1 MSKTYTVV
9 LDPGH
14 GATTNPY
21 PAAKGFYEGTQMFK
35 LMTMLKPKL
44 EKYGIKVLTTRH
56 VVTDDPTLVNRGKLA
71 GTNKADLFISLH
83 SDAVGNGGIQTPTG
97 VSVFYSIT
105 DSETNKKFASS
116 LASAVSTLMQTKNR
130 GAQTRIGNGGTDY
143 YGVIRNSAASGC
155 KHAFLI
161 EHGFHTSVSDV
172 QWLINDTNLNKI
184 TDVET
189 EVICNYFNIKYNGS
203 DTVTV
208 PDSDTSANDSEKITI
223 YKPLDKYVNA
233 ANAMSGD
240 TSLSVGKLA
249 VGTYYIYKIYGT
261 ATNLTKTP
269 GVAGSWVVIGDAAS
283 PATTVNPDVT
293 ETVPEVIDLPY
304 PVKIYENAVD
314 AMNMT
319 NAIKNDNKYSYY
331 PSGKYYIYKKYTN
344 SDSVMNISTKEGIP
358 GAWINQN
365 GGKYDITPDFTV
377 GDIVVF
383 ESGTPKYSDGNTI
396 PTLVLAQ
403 ICSQKSGVVLDIDSN
418 NNVTINGLTKTV
430 PSCHLKLYA
439 KATDKTKQ
447 IVEQYN
453 NTKQLEKVTKEDII
467 SVLETRFGN
476 IESLASSNGY
486 KEFIKYMEDIMGD
499 DTEIDQ
505 DTGYESIMGKS
516 VLTADQLYNYIKKNN
531 PDFNY
536 VIAYAFIKLGNIYG
550 IRGDIACCQS
560 IVETGWFKF
569 IGSSVS
575 PSQNNFCGLG
585 ATGNGA
591 PGCKFETVEIGV
603 EAQLQHLYAYAC
615 TQDVPSGRTMYD
627 PRFKYVTRGIAP
639 RWVDLN
645 NRWCTGPDY
654 GEKILSIYKQISM
667 SV

>member
-44 EKYGIKVLTTRH
+44 EKQGINVITTRH
-56 VVTDDPTLVNRGKLA
+56 AVTDDPTLVNRGKLA

-83 SDAVGNGGIQTPTG
+83 SDAIGSGGIQTPTG
-97 VSVFYSIT
+97 VSVFYSISDAT
-105 DSETNKKFASS
+105 ENKKFATS
-116 LASAVSTLMQTKNR
+116 LASAVSTLMGTKNR

-161 EHGFHTSVSDV
+161 EHGFHTSVTDV
-172 QWLINDTNLNKI
+172 KWLITDANLNKI
-184 TDVET
+184 AET
-189 EVICNYFNIKYNGS
+189 ETKVICDYFGIKYNA
-203 DTVTV
+203 T
-208 PDSDTSANDSEKITI
+208 TSNDSIDNTVKTEKITI
-223 YKPLDKYVNA
+223 YKALDKYVNA

-249 VGTYYIYKIYGT
+249 AGTYYVYKTYGS
-261 ATNLTKTP
+261 ATNLTKTA
-269 GVAGSWVVIGDAAS
+269 GVAGSWVVIGDAS
-283 PATTVNPDVT
+283 TKDSSVQPDAT
-293 ETVPEVIDLPY
+293 ETEQEVIELPY
-304 PVKIYENAVD
+304 AVKVYMSSND
-314 AMNMT
+314 AISMT
-319 NAIKNDNKYSYY
+319 NAVKAEKGYAYY
-331 PSGKYYIYKKYTN
+331 PSGKYYVIKRLTN
-344 SDSVMNISTKEGIP
+344 PTYVLNISTKEKVP
-358 GAWINQN
+358 GMWINQN
-365 GGKYDITPDFTV
+365 GGKYDPIPTFKV
-377 GDIVVF
+377 GDVVVF
-383 ESGTPKYSDGNTI
+383 DTGTPYFTDGTVV
-396 PTLVLAQ
+396 PTSIVAQ
-403 ICSQKSGVVLDIDSN
+403 VCSQKRGIVLDMDDDY
-418 NNVTINGLTKTV
+418 NVTIYNVLK
-430 PSCHLKLYA
+430 PIPACHLKKYA
-439 KATDKTKQ
+439 NADSSTKLIVEEYEKKKQ
-447 IVEQYN
+447 IS
-453 NTKQLEKVTKEDII
+453 KVTKEDII
-467 SVLETRFGN
+467 STLKNRFGD
-476 IESLASSNGY
+476 IELLASSDGY
-486 KEFIKYMEDIMGD
+486 KEFIKYMQSIMDD
-499 DTEIDQ
+499 DTSIDT
-505 DTGYESIMGKS
+505 DTGYESILGKS

-536 VIAYAFIKLGNIYG
+536 AIPYAFIKLGEIYG

-575 PSQNNFCGLG
+575 PEQNNFCGLG

-591 PGCKFETVEIGV
+591 AGCKFDTVEIGV

-615 TQDVPSGRTMYD
+615 TQDIPTGRKLYD

-654 GEKILSIYKQISM
+654 GEKILAIYKQISL
-667 SV
+667 SI